1 MLKVLLVLMMAGLT
15 VGFGVVAWFS
25 LRPATPPAVAEAV
38 APAPP
43 PSLAVLVAARPI
55 AAGTLLKPEDLA
67 PLTVM
72 ADAVPEGARADT
84 PANRAGLA
92 GALALHNIAA
102 QQAVLPP
109 DVLRPA
115 DGGFLAAVLRPGH
128 RAVSVAVDAVSGTAG
143 LIWPGDRVDLILTQT
158 LDDQA
163 APIGRRTLGETVL
176 TDLRVIAVDQQL
188 AQAAG
193 PDLPAGQR
201 TVTLSVLPDQ
211 AERLAVAVRLGRI
224 ALAVRPA
231 ERPEALDRLVA
242 AAEEAAGPPP
252 ALNAAPA
259 ATSAAPPANAA
270 TPRKDPSTTWG
281 QDVSPGLIPRRAVPV
296 PVTVRAYQ
304 GASSE
309 KEFKFE

>member
-1 MLKVLLVLMMAGLT
+1 MLKALLVLMMASLT
-15 VGFGVVAWFS
+15 VGFGVVAWLS
-25 LRPATPPAVAEAV
+25 LRPAPAPAVAEA
-38 APAPP
+38 AAPP
-43 PSLAVLVAARPI
+43 PPATLAVLSASRPV
-55 AAGTLLKPEDLA
+55 AAGTLLKPDDLA
-67 PLTVM
+67 TLTVP

-84 PANRAGLA
+84 PVNRAALA
-92 GALALHNIAA
+92 GALVLHNIAA
-102 QQAVLPP
+102 QQPVLPA

-193 PDLPAGQR
+193 PDVPAGQR
-201 TVTLSVLPDQ
+201 TVTLSVLPEQ
-211 AERLAVAVRLGRI
+211 AERIAVAVRLGRI
-224 ALAVRPA
+224 ALSVRPA
-231 ERPEALDRLVA
+231 DRPEMLDRLVA
-242 AAEEAAGPPP
+242 SPAEELTG
-252 ALNAAPA
+252 
-259 ATSAAPPANAA
+259 TSPAAPPTQALSLPA
-270 TPRKDPSTTWG
+270 RKEPSTTWG
-281 QDVSPGLIPRRAVPV
+281 QDVSPGLIPRRAVAA